1 MANPS
6 LSEIVTTT
14 LRDRSKTLSDNVTNN
29 NALLA
34 RINKAGNR
42 KPASGRDIIQE
53 LEYAENGTV
62 EMYSNYDVIDTTP
75 QDVLTSA
82 VFDWK
87 QLAGTVTISGL
98 EEVQNSG
105 SERVL
110 DLLESR
116 ISVLEKSLQN
126 KLASQLYSAGS
137 VSTDLDGLQLAVAD
151 DPTTGTYGGINRA
164 TTAGTFWRNQNYD
177 FSAEGITAA
186 STTIQTA
193 MNTLY
198 LDCVRNADS
207 TDMIVAGSTYY
218 KYYWESLQ
226 SIQRI
231 TSDSNGSAGFTSL
244 KYLDSDVFFDS
255 NCGATRM
262 YFLNTDYIK
271 LRYHPDRDFVPL
283 ETRNGFNQDS
293 SVIPVVW
300 AGNICCSNA
309 SLQGVVSA

>member
-1 MANPS
+1 MATPS

-14 LRDRSKTLSDNVTNN
+14 LRDRSKVLSDNVTNN

-34 RINKAGNR
+34 RINSKGNR

-62 EMYSNYDVIDTTP
+62 SMYSNYDVIDTTP

-105 SERVL
+105 SERVI

-116 ISVLEKSLQN
+116 INVLEKSMAN
-126 KLASQLYSAGS
+126 TLAAQLYSAGAA
-137 VSTDLDGLQLAVAD
+137 STDLDGLQKAVAD

-164 TTAGTFWRNQNYD
+164 NFSFWRNQSYD
-177 FSAEGITAA
+177 FSALGITAS

-198 LDCVRNADS
+198 LNCVRNADA
-207 TDMIVAGSTYY
+207 TDMIVAGNTYY
-218 KYYWESLQ
+218 TYYWESLQ
-226 SIQRI
+226 NIQRI
-231 TSDSNGSAGFTSL
+231 TSDGQGAAGFTSL
-244 KYLDSDVFFDS
+244 KYLNSDVFFDA
-255 NCGATRM
+255 NCAATRM
-262 YFLNTDYIK
+262 YFLNTDYMK

-283 ETRNGFNQDS
+283 ETRNGFNQDA
-293 SVIPVVW
+293 SVIPVAW
-300 AGNICCSNA
+300 AGNLVSSNA
-309 SLQGVVSA
+309 SLQGVICA